1 MAGRRGWRTDWCTFT
16 LQKICLINNY
26 DAILAVFEERGVSKS
41 DDQVLIIGIRV
52 R

>member
-1 MAGRRGWRTDWCTFT
+1 MAGRRGWRTDWCTFA

-41 DDQVLIIGIRV
+41 DDQVLITGIRA